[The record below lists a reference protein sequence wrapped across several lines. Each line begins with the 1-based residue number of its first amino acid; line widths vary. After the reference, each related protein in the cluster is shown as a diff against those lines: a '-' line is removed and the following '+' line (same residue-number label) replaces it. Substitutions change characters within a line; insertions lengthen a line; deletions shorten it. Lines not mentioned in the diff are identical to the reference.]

1 MSKRLRI
8 LRGDL
13 MSRIALISL
22 TAGLLAGCSSAT
34 ERFSDYD
41 FTTSSVSNRPS
52 ASSQPAQPSYRDVA
66 SGSQNYGY
74 NGQLPSAGGRA
85 GATGSVTRS
94 ADGAPLPHAN
104 VPSGGASYAS
114 APAAAPVPSRRS
126 VVTSNSL
133 PPVETAPAPETRTA
147 SLREPV
153 AATPSVSTANA
164 VSWNGWSSAGGTR
177 VTLRN
182 GDTVAG
188 LSKRYGVP
196 ERAIVAVNGIED
208 ISSVR
213 PGQSLIIPTY
223 VYSPNG
229 SSRQADAG
237 AVVRPSSRPD
247 TMVTGSIP
255 NASEAGVR
263 AVPEAKPRYQPQF
276 AEVRSGKVSDAA
288 PVRVSTPDAKP
299 AHSAA
304 PVATRTV
311 SVSGS
316 VPQSPS
322 KPALVSSVQEPV
334 RQEAAP
340 AKIEKPQVVANADPV
355 ETGVPNFR
363 WPVRGKVISDFGA
376 KPGGARNDGVNLS
389 VPEGTPVKAADSGT
403 VIYAGNELKGYG
415 NLVLL
420 RHEDGWVTAYAHNSE
435 LNVKRGDAVNRG
447 DTIALAGAT
456 GSVNQ
461 PQVHFEVRKGNKPV
475 DPMRY
480 LPKD

>member
-13 MSRIALISL
+13 MSRIALMSL
-22 TAGLLAGCSSAT
+22 TAGLLAGCSSAV

-41 FTTSSVSNRPS
+41 FTTSSVSNRP
-52 ASSQPAQPSYRDVA
+52 AAPSQPAQPSYRDIT
-66 SGSQNYGY
+66 SGSQASGY
-74 NGQLPSAGGRA
+74 SGSLPPAGGRT

-104 VPSGGASYAS
+104 VPSSGAYAAAS
-114 APAAAPVPSRRS
+114 AVPVPSRRS
-126 VVTSNSL
+126 AVTSNAL
-133 PPVETAPAPETRTA
+133 PPVETAPAPEMRTA
-147 SLREPV
+147 ALREP
-153 AATPSVSTANA
+153 ALSSPEA

-208 ISSVR
+208 VSAVR
-213 PGQSLIIPTY
+213 PGQSVIIPTY
-223 VYSPNG
+223 VYSPGG
-229 SSRQADAG
+229 SSARADAG
-237 AVVRPSSRPD
+237 AVVRPASRPD
-247 TMVTGSIP
+247 NTLVTGSIP
-255 NASEAGVR
+255 SASEAGVR
-263 AVPEAKPRYQPQF
+263 AVPEAKPRYQPRF
-276 AEVRSGKVSDAA
+276 AEIKSGVVTDAA
-288 PVRVSTPDAKP
+288 PVPVSAPSSKP
-299 AHSAA
+299 AHRSQPAN
-304 PVATRTV
+304 VRTV
-311 SVSGS
+311 NVSGS
-316 VPQSPS
+316 VPESVS
-322 KPALVSSVQEPV
+322 KPALVSEAPQAEPARV
-334 RQEAAP
+334 
-340 AKIEKPQVVANADPV
+340 EKPQVVANVDPV

-376 KPGGARNDGVNLS
+376 KPGGTRNDGVNLS

-475 DPMRY
+475 DPLRY

>member
-8 LRGDL
+8 PRGDL
-13 MSRIALISL
+13 VSRIALMSL
-22 TAGLLAGCSSAT
+22 TAGLLAGCSSAV

-41 FTTSSVSNRPS
+41 FTTSSVSNRPA
-52 ASSQPAQPSYRDVA
+52 ASSQPSQPSYRDVA

-74 NGQLPSAGGRA
+74 NGQLPSAGGRT
-85 GATGSVTRS
+85 GTTGSVTRS
-94 ADGAPLPHAN
+94 ADGAPLPHAS
-104 VPSGGASYAS
+104 VPSGGGAYAQ
-114 APAAAPVPSRRS
+114 APASMPSRS
-126 VVTSNSL
+126 AVTSNSL
-133 PPVETAPAPETRTA
+133 PPVETAPAPEMRTA

-153 AATPSVSTANA
+153 ASAPVSSTNA
-164 VSWNGWSSAGGTR
+164 ASWNGWSSAGGTR

-208 ISSVR
+208 VSSVR

-223 VYSPNG
+223 AYSPNG
-229 SSRQADAG
+229 GSSRADSG
-237 AVVRPSSRPD
+237 SVVRPVAQAAD
-247 TMVTGSIP
+247 TMTTGSIP
-255 NASEAGVR
+255 SASAAGVN
-263 AVPEAKPRYQPQF
+263 AKPTAKPRHQPQF
-276 AEVRSGKVSDAA
+276 AEVRSGTATDASPIRASA
-288 PVRVSTPDAKP
+288 PGAKP
-299 AHSAA
+299 TRSTATA
-304 PVATRTV
+304 PARTV

-316 VPQSPS
+316 VPESQN
-322 KPALVSSVQEPV
+322 KPALISSASEPV
-334 RQEAAP
+334 RQETAP

-363 WPVRGKVISDFGA
+363 WPVRGKVISEFGA

-435 LNVKRGDAVNRG
+435 LSVKRGDAVNRG

-475 DPMRY
+475 DPARY